1 MLISQF
7 LRDRTQP
14 SEDLQWLCT
23 RPALSGQAAWC
34 GAKFREAAQSYEQYL
49 RQCEAAAAIMTGA
62 ARTLFQDTL
71 LMQAQL
77 YALLAQGAAAVCVA
91 LEAGFVGNWKLCFYQ
106 AGKAKNAYT
115 AANAVMR
122 SREHGKWI
130 DFYANE
136 CQTDVKQSAQ
146 VCGYLMSFARTLGEG
161 PHYYEWTRE
170 FGDSEQD
177 RRIMLILNT
186 DNHPDDDTLWRLME
200 QRWGE

>member
-1 MLISQF
+1 MAVH
-7 LRDRTQP
+7 
-14 SEDLQWLCT
+14 

-34 GAKFREAAQSYEQYL
+34 AEKFREAEKSYGQYL
-49 RQCEAAAAIMTGA
+49 RQCEATAAAMTGA
-62 ARTLFQDTL
+62 ARVLFQDTL
-71 LMQAQL
+71 LLQAQL
-77 YALLAQGAAAVCVA
+77 YALWAQGSAAVCA
-91 LEAGFVGNWKLCFYQ
+91 AMEAGFVGDWQRCFYQ
-106 AGKAKNAYT
+106 AGRAKNAYT
-115 AANAVMR
+115 AANAAMR

-161 PHYYEWTRE
+161 PHYYAWMRE
-170 FGDSEQD
+170 FGDCEAD